1 MSLQKDVK
9 IDNYDVLQTKK
20 PLDTSL
26 LDMGISLTGT
36 TVIDIEYK
44 GESILSGLFFN
55 TIIPILLL
63 VILFS
68 VGMKFL

>member
-9 IDNYDVLQTKK
+9 IDNYDVFQTKK

-26 LDMGISLTGT
+26 LDMGISLTGD